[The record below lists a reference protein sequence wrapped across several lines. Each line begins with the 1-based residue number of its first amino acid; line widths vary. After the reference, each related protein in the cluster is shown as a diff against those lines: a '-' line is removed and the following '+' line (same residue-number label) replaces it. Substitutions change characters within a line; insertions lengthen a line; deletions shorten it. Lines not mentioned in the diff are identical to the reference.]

1 MYPAQMTS
9 PEMVMLVS
17 QGQITAVL
25 LLDSSTTS
33 CLPFLPFFPAPRR
46 GLDLL
51 DSLCFFL
58 LFFFFLFFFFS
69 EGFKLLFEFNLLPL
83 LCFPADKDGS
93 SLGLLLDL
101 RPQTSE
107 NR

>member
-58 LFFFFLFFFFS
+58 LFFFFS